1 MIVLDTNVLSELMKP
16 EPSKRA
22 ASWIARRSVRSLYVT
37 SVTQAEI
44 LYCILLMPSGRKRR
58 AIEEAAVEMFDTE
71 FARRVLPFG
80 SDAAVRYARIAA
92 DRRMIGRPISHF
104 DAQIAAITAIAGASL
119 ATRNVDDF
127 AQCGIDVV
135 NPWEE
140 DG

>member
-1 MIVLDTNVLSELMKP
+1 VIVLDTNVLSELMKP

>member
-1 MIVLDTNVLSELMKP
+1 VIVLDTNVLSELMKP
-16 EPSKRA
+16 EPSKRV

-44 LYCILLMPSGRKRR
+44 LYGILLMPSGRKRR